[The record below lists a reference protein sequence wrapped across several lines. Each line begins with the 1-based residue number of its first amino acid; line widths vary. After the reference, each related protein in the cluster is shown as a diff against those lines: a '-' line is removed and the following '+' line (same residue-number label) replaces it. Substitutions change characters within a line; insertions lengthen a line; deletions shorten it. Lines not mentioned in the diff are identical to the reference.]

1 VNNRRTVSISPQ
13 EVLELEVRV
22 PAYSMRSYALE
33 KNIADKE

>member
-1 VNNRRTVSISPQ
+1 MNIRKPVSISPQ

-33 KNIADKE
+33 KNNSDKE